1 MKNKKIILGITTLL
15 TISLL
20 ATGCGKEIDIKNG
33 SKVAVSMKGEKYTA
47 TEYYN
52 KIKEKSISTLVEM
65 MDHNLLDKKYK
76 EDDDEKKYI
85 DEQINQ
91 IKSYY
96 GSNEESYN
104 AVIKQY
110 FGVESE
116 KELENSLKL
125 EHKRTTAV
133 KDYINLNKET
143 GAEVVGIHLEGPFL
157 ARRYAGA
164 MVPEYI
170 IKPNVEVFRRFE
182 EASGG
187 NIKLVTLA
195 IEEEGADELIEYLK
209 SKNITISIGHAN
221 ATYQVIKDGIKKGVT
236 SVTHTYNAM
245 KPLRRDEI
253 GTVGCTML
261 FDELYCEAICDGI
274 HVSAPALKL
283 LWENKPNDKFV
294 LVTDSLRPK
303 YLPNGIYPEADQ
315 IIVVQDGAA
324 RLDTGRLAGSILK
337 MNQAVKNI
345 MEFLE
350 IDFETAVKCATE
362 NPAKNLG
369 LFDEIGSI
377 KEGKLANVLV
387 VDKDVNV
394 YQTIR
399 RGKVV
404 YKNK

>member
-1 MKNKKIILGITTLL
+1 MNIKGFKNTNILTENGIIKTNLIIKDGKIDKIGDLD
-15 TISLL
+15 
-20 ATGCGKEIDIKNG
+20 IDGLIEL
-33 SKVAVSMKGEKYTA
+33 SDD
-47 TEYYN
+47 
-52 KIKEKSISTLVEM
+52 KIVVPGF
-65 MDHNLLDKKYK
+65 
-76 EDDDEKKYI
+76 I
-85 DEQINQ
+85 DEHIHGAGGSEVMDGTLEALEVLSNVLPQEGTTSYLASTDSHSIEKINKCLEAVNEY
-91 IKSYY
+91 IK
-96 GSNEESYN
+96 
-104 AVIKQY
+104 
-110 FGVESE
+110 
-116 KELENSLKL
+116 
-125 EHKRTTAV
+125 
-133 KDYINLNKET
+133 LNKET
-143 GAEVVGIHLEGPFL
+143 GSSIIGIHLEGPFL

-170 IKPNVEVFRRFE
+170 IKPNLEIFKQFE
-182 EASGG
+182 QASGN
-187 NIKLVTLA
+187 NIKLVTMA

-221 ATYQVIKDGIKKGVT
+221 ATYQVIKEGIKKGVT

-253 GTVGCTML
+253 GTVGCAML

-274 HVSAPALKL
+274 HVSPPALQL
-283 LWENKPNDKFV
+283 LWKNKPNDKFV

-345 MEFLE
+345 MNFLN
-350 IDFETAVKCATE
+350 IDFETAIKCATA

-369 LFDEIGSI
+369 VYDKIGSI
-377 KEGKLANVLV
+377 KEGKLANLV
-387 VDKDVNV
+387 IVDKDVNV

-399 RGKVV
+399 EGKII
-404 YKNK
+404 YSK

>member
-1 MKNKKIILGITTLL
+1 MKEIKGFKNTNILTENGIIKTNLLIEKGRIKIIGNCDCENLIQLP
-15 TISLL
+15 
-20 ATGCGKEIDIKNG
+20 DD
-33 SKVAVSMKGEKYTA
+33 
-47 TEYYN
+47 
-52 KIKEKSISTLVEM
+52 KIVVPGF
-65 MDHNLLDKKYK
+65 
-76 EDDDEKKYI
+76 I
-85 DEQINQ
+85 DEHIHGAGGSEVMDGTVEAIEVLSNVLPQEGTT
-91 IKSYY
+91 SYLP
-96 GSNEESYN
+96 STDSHSIER
-104 AVIKQY
+104 I
-110 FGVESE
+110 E
-116 KELENSLKL
+116 KCLV
-125 EHKRTTAV
+125 AV
-133 KDYINLNKET
+133 KDYINLNKES
-143 GAEVVGIHLEGPFL
+143 GAEALGIHLEGPFL

-170 IKPNVEVFRRFE
+170 IKPNLEIFKRFE
-182 EASGG
+182 EISGN

-195 IEEEGADELIEYLK
+195 IEEEGADELINYLV
-209 SKNITISIGHAN
+209 SKNITVSIGHAN
-221 ATYQVIKDGIKKGVT
+221 ATYQDIKKGIANGVT

-274 HVSAPALKL
+274 HVSPPALKL
-283 LWENKPNDKFV
+283 LWKNKPNDKFI

-337 MNQAVKNI
+337 MNQAIKNI
-345 MEFLE
+345 MEFLN
-350 IDFETAVKCATE
+350 IDFATAIKCATE

-369 LFDEIGSI
+369 LFEEIGSLR
-377 KEGKLANVLV
+377 EGKLANMVV

-399 RGKVV
+399 RGKII
-404 YKNK
+404 YTKE

>member
-1 MKNKKIILGITTLL
+1 M
-15 TISLL
+15 
-20 ATGCGKEIDIKNG
+20 E
-33 SKVAVSMKGEKYTA
+33 
-47 TEYYN
+47 
-52 KIKEKSISTLVEM
+52 KIKGFKNTNILTENGIIKT
-65 MDHNLLDKKYK
+65 NLIIKDGKIDKIGNYDCEGLIELPNDKIVVPGF
-76 EDDDEKKYI
+76 I
-85 DEQINQ
+85 DEHIHGAG
-91 IKSYY
+91 
-96 GSNEESYN
+96 GSEVMDGTVE
-104 AVIKQY
+104 AIKQLSNVLPQE
-110 FGVESE
+110 G
-116 KELENSLKL
+116 
-125 EHKRTTAV
+125 TTAYLPSTDSHSIERIE
-133 KDYINLNKET
+133 KCLDAINDYIKLNTET
-143 GAEVVGIHLEGPFL
+143 GAEVIGIHLEGPFL

-170 IKPNVEVFRRFE
+170 IKPNVEVFKKFE
-182 EASGG
+182 EESGN

-221 ATYQVIKDGIKKGVT
+221 ATYQVIKEGIKKGVT

-274 HVSAPALKL
+274 HVSPPALQL
-283 LWENKPNDKFV
+283 LWKNKPNDKFV

-345 MEFLE
+345 MDFLN
-350 IDFETAVKCATE
+350 IDFETAVKCASE

-369 LFDEIGSI
+369 VYDQMGSI
-377 KEGKLANVLV
+377 KEGKLANFVV

-404 YKNK
+404 YNKN

>member
-1 MKNKKIILGITTLL
+1 MENIKGFKNSFILTENGIKKT
-15 TISLL
+15 SLL
-20 ATGCGKEIDIKNG
+20 IEDGRI
-33 SKVAVSMKGEKYTA
+33 SKIGHFDCDDLIELP
-47 TEYYN
+47 ED
-52 KIKEKSISTLVEM
+52 KIVIPGF
-65 MDHNLLDKKYK
+65 
-76 EDDDEKKYI
+76 I
-85 DEQINQ
+85 DEHIHGAGGSEVMDGTVEAIEQLSNVLPQ
-91 IKSYY
+91 EGTTSYLP
-96 GSNEESYN
+96 STDSHSTERIEKCLA
-104 AVIKQY
+104 AV
-110 FGVESE
+110 
-116 KELENSLKL
+116 N
-125 EHKRTTAV
+125 
-133 KDYINLNKET
+133 DYINLNKET
-143 GAEVVGIHLEGPFL
+143 GAEVIGIHLEGPFL

-170 IKPNVEVFRRFE
+170 IKPNVEVFKRFE

-221 ATYQVIKDGIKKGVT
+221 ATYQVIKDSIKKGVT

-283 LWENKPNDKFV
+283 LWKNKPNDKFV

-345 MEFLE
+345 MEFLD

-404 YKNK
+404 YKK